1 MNLSPHFALEE
12 MTRSEYA
19 ARRGWPNEPE
29 AKQLANLK
37 RTCALLE
44 KVRELADRPII
55 ITSGYRS
62 PNVNSAIGGSKNSQ
76 HCEGCAA
83 DIRAVGLSPDDL
95 MLLIVGS
102 DIKYDQLIREFDSWV
117 HISVPNDPK
126 GKPRMQR
133 LIIDKEGTRAY
144 S

>member
-1 MNLSPHFALEE
+1 MNLSPHFTLEE

-29 AKQLANLK
+29 AKQLDNLK